1 MTTVLERLA
10 AAAQQL
16 VDARYAAIG
25 VPDDDATGDGFAQF
39 IHVGMSDELVD
50 AIGPLPRTHGL
61 LGSML
66 LDPVPYRT
74 DNVRADPRFTWWPAA
89 HPRMRSFLG
98 VPIVF
103 KGDVVGAF
111 YLADKE
117 GGGEFTDDDESL
129 IGLLAA
135 HAAIAIENA
144 RLYERSREL
153 SIVEERNRIALELHD
168 ATAQTLFSIRLAADT
183 ALGFMA
189 TDPDRAA
196 AELAT
201 VRELA
206 GAATG
211 ELRSLIFALR
221 PASVAEDGLVV
232 ALRKHLDLIGRTH
245 QLGVKLVADEVG
257 DLPADVEADLYRV
270 AQEALTNVV
279 RHASAAGSPG
289 DRRPDAGRDHA
300 HRRRRRGRLRPAG
313 PHHPGP
319 PAGIDVD
326 GRPHRP
332 PRGLDEG
339 GIGRR
344 PGHPGH
350 GRGPPPVIRVVVV
363 DDHPIVRQGLRSY
376 LSSREGIEVVGDA
389 GDGESAVAMVGEL
402 RPDVVLM
409 DLVMP
414 GMGGLAAI
422 GAVVALGLGTRDPG
436 ADQLLVGGPGDPR
449 HPGRRRRLPAQGR
462 LARGGGGG
470 GAGRGR
476 RRGPPRPVAGGGG
489 DGGRRRAGRGRPGRR
504 RPGPADA
511 PGDRGPPPPG

>member
-1 MTTVLERLA
+1 MATPEQATAALAAVSDAVLGVAGDRSVTTVLERLA

-25 VPDDDATGDGFAQF
+25 VPDDEGDGFAQF

-61 LGSML
+61 LGSCSWPTRSPTAPTTCGPT
-66 LDPVPYRT
+66 PVSPGGPPPIPGCGRSWACRSSS
-74 DNVRADPRFTWWPAA
+74 RATWWAPSTWPTRRA
-89 HPRMRSFLG
+89 
-98 VPIVF
+98 
-103 KGDVVGAF
+103 
-111 YLADKE
+111 
-117 GGGEFTDDDESL
+117 GGEFTDDDESL

-135 HAAIAIENA
+135 NAAIAIENA

-183 ALGFMA
+183 ALGFMG

-245 QLGVKLVADEVG
+245 RLGVRLVADEVG

-279 RHASAAGSPG
+279 RHASASDVEVTVARTPDGVTLTVADDGAGFDP
-289 DRRPDAGRDHA
+289 RARAIRA
-300 HRRRRRGRLRPAG
+300 HR
-313 PHHPGP
+313 
-319 PAGIDVD
+319 
-326 GRPHRP
+326 
-332 PRGLDEG
+332 
-339 GIGRR
+339 
-344 PGHPGH
+344 
-350 GRGPPPVIRVVVV
+350 
-363 DDHPIVRQGLRSY
+363 
-376 LSSREGIEVVGDA
+376 
-389 GDGESAVAMVGEL
+389 
-402 RPDVVLM
+402 
-409 DLVMP
+409 
-414 GMGGLAAI
+414 
-422 GAVVALGLGTRDPG
+422 LGLTSMAARTARHGGSTRVESVSRARDT
-436 ADQLLVGGPGDPR
+436 LVTAEVP
-449 HPGRRRRLPAQGR
+449 LP
-462 LARGGGGG
+462 
-470 GAGRGR
+470 
-476 RRGPPRPVAGGGG
+476 
-489 DGGRRRAGRGRPGRR
+489 
-504 RPGPADA
+504 
-511 PGDRGPPPPG
+511 

>member
-1 MTTVLERLA
+1 MATPEQATAALAAVSDAVLGVAGDRSVTTVLERLA

-25 VPDDDATGDGFAQF
+25 VPDDPDTSGDGFAQF

-189 TDPDRAA
+189 TDTDRAS

-245 QLGVKLVADEVG
+245 QLGVELVADEVG

-279 RHASAAGSPG
+279 RHASAAAVQVTVARTADGITLTVADDG
-289 DRRPDAGRDHA
+289 AGFDPRARSIRA
-300 HRRRRRGRLRPAG
+300 HRL
-313 PHHPGP
+313 
-319 PAGIDVD
+319 
-326 GRPHRP
+326 
-332 PRGLDEG
+332 GLTSMVARTARHG
-339 GIGRR
+339 GSTRVESVV
-344 PGHPGH
+344 
-350 GRGPPPVIRVVVV
+350 GRGTLVTA
-363 DDHPIVRQGLRSY
+363 
-376 LSSREGIEVVGDA
+376 EV
-389 GDGESAVAMVGEL
+389 
-402 RPDVVLM
+402 P
-409 DLVMP
+409 
-414 GMGGLAAI
+414 
-422 GAVVALGLGTRDPG
+422 
-436 ADQLLVGGPGDPR
+436 
-449 HPGRRRRLPAQGR
+449 LP
-462 LARGGGGG
+462 
-470 GAGRGR
+470 
-476 RRGPPRPVAGGGG
+476 
-489 DGGRRRAGRGRPGRR
+489 
-504 RPGPADA
+504 
-511 PGDRGPPPPG
+511 